1 MRMFFVGGMTSFF
14 ISFSAT
20 KTAHQKPTHLS
31 GRGGTTGVR
40 PAHPGAQVLRSA
52 GKHHQGAICQ
62 VGAILVL
69 TLVENPVFLAGQ
81 KREKIRE
88 RNKHF
93 PQWKLHKFIS
103 LS

>member
-1 MRMFFVGGMTSFF
+1 MTMFFVGGM
-14 ISFSAT
+14 
-20 KTAHQKPTHLS
+20 THLS
-31 GRGGTTGVR
+31 GRGGTTGVG

-81 KREKIRE
+81 
-88 RNKHF
+88 
-93 PQWKLHKFIS
+93 LGKF
-103 LS
+103 